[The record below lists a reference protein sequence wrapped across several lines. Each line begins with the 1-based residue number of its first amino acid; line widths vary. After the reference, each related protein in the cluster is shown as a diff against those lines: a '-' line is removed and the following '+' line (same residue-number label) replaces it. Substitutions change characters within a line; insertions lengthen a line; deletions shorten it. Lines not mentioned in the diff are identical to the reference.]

1 MIKRTAG
8 LEHNS
13 ISPDIT
19 GIENQYSPK
28 LNLERGINSFLTIYV
43 DESIRNVNF
52 NNSKYNI
59 GYLVEPIT
67 VSPTLYSWVEE
78 NYQNFNMI
86 LTHHKPLLEIDSKF
100 KYYPVWP
107 RIKMDRKY
115 WNIYEK
121 PLNISA
127 IFSNKQ
133 LTEPQKFR
141 HIIAERFKNKID
153 LYGTGYQFLED
164 KIQGTGNYKYQV
176 VVENIF
182 SGYTSEKAND
192 CFACGTIPIYYG
204 NKKSNINDYYNKEGF
219 ILFETLEELEYI
231 IDNIATE
238 EYYNSKIEVI
248 KENYNLA
255 INNNVHT
262 TLWDNGIKE
271 FYYG

>member
-1 MIKRTAG
+1 MSKKVIG

-19 GIENQYSPK
+19 GIENQYSVN
-28 LNLERGINSFLTIYV
+28 LHLERGINKNLTVYV
-43 DESIRNVNF
+43 DESMRNVDF
-52 NNSKYNI
+52 KNSKYNV
-59 GYLVEPIT
+59 GFLVEPET
-67 VSPTLYSWVEE
+67 VASGLYKWIQS
-78 NYQNFNMI
+78 NHDRFDMI
-86 LTHHKPLLEIDSKF
+86 LTHHKPLLEINPKF

-107 RIKMDRKY
+107 RIKMDRQY
-115 WNIYEK
+115 WNLYEK
-121 PLNISA
+121 PLNVSA

-133 LTEPQKFR
+133 VTEPQKFR

-153 LYGTGYQFLED
+153 LYGTGFQFLED
-164 KIQGTGNYKYQV
+164 KIHGTGNYKYQV

-204 NKKSNINDYYNKEGF
+204 DEKSNINDYYNKEGF
-219 ILFETLEELEYI
+219 ILFKTLDELEHI
-231 IDNIATE
+231 LDNIINE
-238 EYYNSKIEVI
+238 KYYSSKIEII

-262 TLWDNGIKE
+262 TLWNNGIKE
-271 FYYG
+271 FFNE

>member
-1 MIKRTAG
+1 MDKKIIG

-19 GIENQYSPK
+19 GVENQYSIN
-28 LNLERGINSFLTIYV
+28 LHLERGINEYLTVYV
-43 DESIRNVNF
+43 DESMRKVNL

-59 GYLVEPIT
+59 GFFVEPIT
-67 VSPTLYSWVEE
+67 VSPHLYEWVKNHYED
-78 NYQNFNMI
+78 FDMI
-86 LTHHKPLLEIDSKF
+86 ITHHKPLLKISPKF

-107 RIKMDRKY
+107 RIKMDRQY
-115 WNIYEK
+115 WNLYEK

-133 LTEPQKFR
+133 LTEAQKFR
-141 HIIAERFKNKID
+141 HVIAKYFKDKID
-153 LYGTGYQFLED
+153 LYGTGYQFIED
-164 KIQGTGNYKYQV
+164 KIHGTGNYKYQV

-204 NKKSNINDYYNKEGF
+204 DEKSNINDYYNKEGF
-219 ILFETLEELEYI
+219 ILFKTLDELEHI
-231 IDNIATE
+231 INNVATE
-238 EYYNSKIEVI
+238 EYYNSRIDVI

-271 FYYG
+271 FFNG